1 MTLQLY
7 SSVLYTEI
15 KHLIIIA
22 HFEPMPKSCL
32 HHAAAAGYPGPG
44 PGGKIFFRGAFL
56 FNSYIFRRDLI
67 ACTS

>member
-32 HHAAAAGYPGPG
+32 HHAAAAGYPKGQLISECLFDVLNFPKKQR
-44 PGGKIFFRGAFL
+44 KI
-56 FNSYIFRRDLI
+56 
-67 ACTS
+67 